1 MKKLRAPS
9 PCNVE
14 KGSAGPGATGMCVY
28 FATGKCPP
36 DQHDPPSANFA
47 NWGEGAHWF
56 CKECTFISLG
66 TDPVRGDTG
75 VGTV

>member
-1 MKKLRAPS
+1 
-9 PCNVE
+9 
-14 KGSAGPGATGMCVY
+14 MCVY

-47 NWGEGAHWF
+47 NWGWGAHWF

-66 TDPVRGDTG
+66 TDPEVQDNIEH
-75 VGTV
+75 